1 MVGFGI
7 DQIQAEY
14 VAEIKLRN
22 INREYILRRTA
33 ETEELEKDIADL
45 EDVLQSRRR
54 VRNII
59 IDELKAINKKYPV
72 PRRSSIVYASEVE
85 SDDEEEQVE
94 DYPVTLFLSREG
106 YFKKITP
113 QSLRMSGEQK
123 YKDGDSLRISL
134 ESSNRCDLLIFTD
147 RQQIYKLRLA
157 DMEETK
163 ASALGVYLPSRLQMD
178 DGENVLTMVA
188 PGDYK
193 RQLLLVFENGK
204 AARLECSAYET
215 KTNRKKLVNAYSDK
229 SPLAAVIPLDG
240 ETDIA
245 CYSSDDRALVFN
257 TSLLQA
263 KTSRTT
269 QGVGVMSLKAK
280 RALVRAVPV
289 SETQIKNISRYR
301 VRSLPAAGAVLKP
314 EDREEQQLSMIED

>member
-1 MVGFGI
+1 MKFIDFEKLAALFLKYWDKFLIDGVSYTLALAAITVAFGAVFASVLALMKMSKIPPLRWLSTIYIEIIRGTELEAEVVPNLMVGFGI

-106 YFKKITP
+106 YFKKITQ

-178 DGENVLTMVA
+178 DG
-188 PGDYK
+188 D
-193 RQLLLVFENGK
+193 
-204 AARLECSAYET
+204 
-215 KTNRKKLVNAYSDK
+215 RKSV
-229 SPLAAVIPLDG
+229 V
-240 ETDIA
+240 
-245 CYSSDDRALVFN
+245 
-257 TSLLQA
+257 
-263 KTSRTT
+263 
-269 QGVGVMSLKAK
+269 
-280 RALVRAVPV
+280 
-289 SETQIKNISRYR
+289 
-301 VRSLPAAGAVLKP
+301 
-314 EDREEQQLSMIED
+314 